1 MHEDSRDARAGAH
14 DGAGWDDG
22 LLRVFDDLEQQ
33 AAGMHLVE
41 REAEVADVAASEYA
55 AVDLEARLRGA
66 LDAGELRLR
75 LRGGQQP
82 RGRLTRVGAGWCVL
96 ASGPT
101 RWLVALPA
109 VLVVSGAAPRAGHP
123 ATRSVA
129 DTLPLRSLLRR
140 LADDPTTGG
149 CALHLRDGERLEGR
163 LLRVGAD
170 FAEVTAGASRDA
182 AALVPLGALD
192 AVRWTP

>member
-1 MHEDSRDARAGAH
+1 MHEH
-14 DGAGWDDG
+14 DQDRTGWDDG

-33 AAGMHLVE
+33 ASGLHLVE

-55 AVDLEARLRGA
+55 AVDLETRLRGA
-66 LDAGELRLR
+66 VGVGELAVR

-96 ASGPT
+96 VSGPT
-101 RWLVALPA
+101 RWLVTLPA
-109 VLVVSGAAPRAGHP
+109 VLAVTGVASRAGHP

-129 DTLPLRSLLRR
+129 DTLPVRSLLRR
-140 LADDPTTGG
+140 LVEESPAG
-149 CALHLRDGERLEGR
+149 CALHLADGQRLEGR

-170 FAEVTAGASRDA
+170 FAEIASGAARDA
-182 AALVPLGALD
+182 TSLVPLAALD
-192 AVRWTP
+192 AARWTP